1 MAPNPHVSHSFCMYL
16 TAGLVWSVVQQ
27 KHYRIGVVYVVQQK
41 QDGNRKEISQQ
52 LRNDLVQ
59 FHFLYAEVGHD
70 AQAKRPEVGEDA
82 GYFEELAAKFW

>member
-1 MAPNPHVSHSFCMYL
+1 
-16 TAGLVWSVVQQ
+16 
-27 KHYRIGVVYVVQQK
+27 VVYVGQQK

-52 LRNDLVQ
+52 LRNDLVQFHFFVQ

-82 GYFEELAAKFW
+82 GYFEELAAKLW